1 MISRTPIR
9 HRAAA
14 PILLVLASCTGAG
27 PAPEPPARD
36 RVLDR
41 AFAAVD
47 TDPSQAAQLF
57 EDAGPGTSLERARM
71 AGWKSCLESTRA
83 PAASWQRYLADGPP
97 PELAAAARLRL
108 IKKLIEEGRIDAAL
122 TEHRLLPPAS
132 RAAGDELLL
141 AVESPEIRLEA
152 ARRLAV
158 SAPDRLATSAPDLE
172 GRLVDALG
180 PEERLERSRSWRRAG
195 RPARAATELR
205 RLKWRGALE
214 VERRREQAR
223 AELAAGS
230 PQAALGVLPQ
240 GRDAAAADHELR
252 ARAHRARAWNLFPS
266 RAAKA
271 SFADCAAAAGRALA
285 EGAED
290 EVGTSALE
298 LSLEC
303 ANESGQ
309 LEIALRAWRSL
320 AAEGW
325 AGERREWLGRRLGF
339 ALAAAGDGVRAAEL
353 AAELPDHAR
362 SLRYWA
368 AQAAGDRDR
377 ELEAL
382 AAAPVGDL
390 YALWSRQALGR
401 PQPAPPRWA
410 ADLPPAPPPAS
421 VQRLLDAGAPREALR
436 QWRWLRDLRPPL
448 PAEALAAAELSA
460 QNGLTVD
467 AIRWLRS
474 GFPEL
479 GTVELAAAPENAVG
493 AYLPLRWREA
503 LLAASAEAGIEP
515 WLVAAVARQESTFA
529 AHAESPR
536 GAIGVLQLLPS
547 TARVHARALGFG
559 PDPDLRDPELNLRIG
574 ARELA
579 RLERG
584 FGAVEPALA
593 AYNAGE
599 TRVRKWLREQPDPRR
614 FAELIPI
621 PETYTYVRRVSYLS
635 EAYRLRYA
643 ELWEGPP

>member
-1 MISRTPIR
+1 M
-9 HRAAA
+9 
-14 PILLVLASCTGAG
+14 LASCSGSDS
-27 PAPEPPARD
+27 APEPPARD
-36 RVLDR
+36 RILDR
-41 AFAAVD
+41 AFAAID
-47 TDPSQAAQLF
+47 SDPSQAAQLF
-57 EDAGPGTSLERARM
+57 EEAGAGPSLERARM
-71 AGWKSCLESTRA
+71 SGWKSCLESTGA
-83 PAASWQRYLADGPP
+83 PAASWRRFLDDGPP
-97 PELAAAARLRL
+97 PDLAATARLRL
-108 IKKLIEEGRIDAAL
+108 IEALLEEGSIDAAL
-122 TEHRLLPPAS
+122 TEHLLLPPAS

-141 AVESPEIRLEA
+141 AVESPEVRLEA

-158 SAPDRLATSAPDLE
+158 SSPGRLAARAPDLE
-172 GRLVDALG
+172 GQTVEALR
-180 PEERLERSRSWRRAG
+180 PEEWLERSRSWRLAG
-195 RPARAATELR
+195 RPARAAAELR
-205 RLKWRGALE
+205 RLKWRGAFE

-230 PQAALGVLPQ
+230 PRAALRVLPQ

-252 ARAHRARAWNLFPS
+252 ARAHRARAWELYPS
-266 RAAKA
+266 RRAAA
-271 SFADCAAAAGRALA
+271 SFADCVAAAERALA
-285 EGAED
+285 EGTAD
-290 EVGTSALE
+290 DVGTSALE
-298 LSLEC
+298 LGLEC
-303 ANESGQ
+303 ATESGR
-309 LEIALRAWRSL
+309 LEIAVRAWRSL

-325 AGERREWLGRRLGF
+325 HGERREWLGRRLGF

-362 SLRYWA
+362 CLRYWA

-390 YALWSRQALGR
+390 YAGWARQALGR
-401 PQPAPPRWA
+401 PQPAPPPWPA
-410 ADLPPAPPPAS
+410 AVPSAPPPAS

-436 QWRWLRDLRPPL
+436 QWRWLRELRPPL

-479 GTVELAAAPENAVG
+479 GTVELAAAPENAVQ

-515 WLVAAVARQESTFA
+515 WLLAAVARQESTFA
-529 AHAESPR
+529 AHAESSR
-536 GAIGVLQLLPS
+536 GAIGVMQLLPS

-559 PDPDLRDPELNLRIG
+559 PNPDLRDPGLNLRLG

-579 RLERG
+579 RLRRG